1 MGGDNAMVNNL
12 MGALSGEYSYSML
25 NVQATVSI
33 GLEDFSTFM
42 KILLINP
49 FLDLHSS
56 MYARQ
61 KVDMCAKNLESE
73 MQNPNKSNWVHL
85 SENIVIFPTGSHL
98 VAKPTNKRE
107 KV

>member
-12 MGALSGEYSYSML
+12 MGALSGKYSYSML
-25 NVQATVSI
+25 NVHATVSI
-33 GLEDFSTFM
+33 GLGDFSTFM

-85 SENIVIFPTGSHL
+85 SENIVIFPTGSHS
-98 VAKPTNKRE
+98 VVKPTN
-107 KV
+107 